1 MTEVDKNLMYYNPD
15 EEEPAKKAPVETP
28 VKKPEIMMELRN
40 VSKAFGEGDQRM
52 VVLEGFNA
60 TFEKGQVTSIMGG
73 SGSGKS
79 TVLKHMIGAY
89 KPDTGNIFVD
99 GEDITGFSQKQMD
112 SVRKKF
118 GFMFQSGALFQSM
131 SVEDNV
137 ALPLREHTDLNE
149 TTIKI
154 MVKLKLEMIGLRGC
168 EHLKPSQL
176 SGGMIKRIALA
187 RAIALDPKIVFY
199 DEPSAGLDPISI
211 GVIDKLIV
219 DLTKKM
225 GITSV
230 VVTHELPSAMRISDK
245 IIMLFKGK
253 IIFEGSPE
261 EIRNSDD
268 PRVIQFING
277 SPDGPIP
284 FSKSQVDLGEELKQM
299 KFV

>member
-1 MTEVDKNLMYYNPD
+1 MEESIEGLMDLHP
-15 EEEPAKKAPVETP
+15 EPPAKK
-28 VKKPEIMMELRN
+28 EIMMELRD
-40 VSKAFGEGDQRM
+40 VYKAFGTGDQRM

-60 TFEKGQVTSIMGG
+60 TFEKGQVTSIIGG

-89 KPDTGNIFVD
+89 KPDSGRIFVD
-99 GEDITGFSQKQMD
+99 NEDITDFNQEQMN

-131 SVEDNV
+131 TVEDNV

-149 TTIKI
+149 NTIKI

-168 EHLKPSQL
+168 EHLRPAQL
-176 SGGMIKRIALA
+176 SGGMLKRIALA

-219 DLTKKM
+219 DLSKKM
-225 GITSV
+225 GITAV

-253 IIFEGSPE
+253 IVFEGSPD
-261 EIRNSDD
+261 EITASDD
-268 PRVIQFING
+268 PRVVQFIKGN
-277 SPDGPIP
+277 PDGPIP
-284 FSKSQVDLGEELKQM
+284 FSKSQVDLGDELKQM
-299 KFV
+299 KVL